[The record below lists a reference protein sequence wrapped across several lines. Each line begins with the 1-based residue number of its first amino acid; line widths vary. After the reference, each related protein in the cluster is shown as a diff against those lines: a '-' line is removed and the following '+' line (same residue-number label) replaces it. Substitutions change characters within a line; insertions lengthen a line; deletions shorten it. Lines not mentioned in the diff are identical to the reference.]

1 MPVGKRTALYE
12 KHQALGA
19 KMVEFGGWEM
29 PVQYKGI
36 IEEHH
41 AVRTA
46 AGLFDVSH
54 MGELEVTGAGAL
66 DFLQT
71 LLTNDV
77 AAMAVGQA
85 LYSPMCYSSGGVVDD
100 LLVYKLAEE
109 KYWLVVNA
117 GNKDKDWNW
126 LKGLYNREQQ
136 KAEQKTD
143 NTKERPVLID
153 KTAQQKGKLN
163 LQREVSL
170 RDISGEIGQI
180 ALQGPLAEQILTKVT
195 SPASLKE
202 LKYFRFIISEVAGFK
217 TLISR
222 TGYTGEDGFEL
233 YLTAENTPVVWEQLL
248 RVGEGL
254 GLIPAGLGARDTLR
268 FEACLPLYGHELDEI
283 ITPLEAGLGFF
294 VAWDKEDFVG
304 KAALQKQK
312 EEGVTRK
319 LVGFV
324 MQERG
329 IPRTGYSLEKEGVC
343 IGKVTSGSYAPTL
356 GKNLG
361 LGYISSSEAYEGNE
375 ISVIIRGK
383 ELKAR
388 IIKKPFYKKGR
399 M

>member
-77 AAMAVGQA
+77 AAMVVGQA

-126 LKGLYNREQQ
+126 LKELYNREQQ
-136 KAEQKTD
+136 EAE
-143 NTKERPVLID
+143 
-153 KTAQQKGKLN
+153 QQKGKLN
-163 LQREVSL
+163 WQREVSL

-180 ALQGPLAEQILTKVT
+180 ALQGPLAEQILTKVV

-202 LKYFRFIISEVAGFK
+202 LKYFRFIISEVAGIE

-233 YLTAENTPVVWEQLL
+233 YFTAENTSVVWEQLL

-268 FEACLPLYGHELDEI
+268 FEACLPLYGHELDET